1 MVFIFLI
8 LGGFCFTLASLSLH
22 SKLNLNPKSN
32 NGAPCSLATALAA
45 AAPCGTFSLP
55 SPFLTL
61 FFHCCWPPRCLICLL
76 LSTQLTSHCVQL
88 NSNFSTFLSPP
99 TLLSFSSLLPGSLLS
114 FSLHSVFLL
123 CPSLLRLLSCFR
135 CAVHESVCCSDP
147 LPPLSFT
154 TLFLTLSPLFSASL
168 KLTSLDFRL
177 LFRSLLLCFSISS
190 FHHWLVSLQ
199 STLSRSFSSS
209 LLLFPSP
216 SHSLPPSDKQCRF
229 ILGALNSFAKR
240 LSIIIFVNNSLAQ
253 CVAMA

>member
-1 MVFIFLI
+1 M
-8 LGGFCFTLASLSLH
+8 ASLSLH

-32 NGAPCSLATALAA
+32 NGAPCSLATAL

-76 LSTQLTSHCVQL
+76 LSTQLTSHCAQHTPT
-88 NSNFSTFLSPP
+88 SITFLSPP
-99 TLLSFSSLLPGSLLS
+99 ILLSFSSLLPGSFLS
-114 FSLHSVFLL
+114 FSLHSVFPL
-123 CPSLLRLLSCFR
+123 CVSLLRLLSCFR

-154 TLFLTLSPLFSASL
+154 TLFLTLSPLSNASL

-199 STLSRSFSSS
+199 STLSRSFSFS
-209 LLLFPSP
+209 LLLPFPL
-216 SHSLPPSDKQCRF
+216 SLPV
-229 ILGALNSFAKR
+229 AA
-240 LSIIIFVNNSLAQ
+240 SL
-253 CVAMA
+253 